1 MPIQIIQLGLG
12 SKFAWTNTADGSLSL
27 KFQDYK
33 DKTYPTTL
41 KRKNYLKYTVF
52 FLNTSAPLAYIA
64 KSASLVWLHNTNHA
78 LMHRLMLIFHV
89 PFHHNKSYN
98 RK

>member
-41 KRKNYLKYTVF
+41 
-52 FLNTSAPLAYIA
+52 
-64 KSASLVWLHNTNHA
+64 
-78 LMHRLMLIFHV
+78 
-89 PFHHNKSYN
+89 
-98 RK
+98 